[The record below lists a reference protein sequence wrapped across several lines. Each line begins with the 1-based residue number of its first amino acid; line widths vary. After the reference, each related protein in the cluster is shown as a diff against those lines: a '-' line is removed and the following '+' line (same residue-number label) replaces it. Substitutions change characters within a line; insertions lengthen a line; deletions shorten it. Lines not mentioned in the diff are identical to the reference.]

1 MAFGNQVDMILR
13 GEGRMIKNIKFGWLV
28 LAAGIICLV
37 AGLAMGQY
45 VGVFRKA
52 IFICLE
58 CIGIG

>member
-1 MAFGNQVDMILR
+1 MNCRCRWIGWGALAVGAAFLI
-13 GEGRMIKNIKFGWLV
+13 
-28 LAAGIICLV
+28 

-45 VGVFRKA
+45 TGVLRKA